1 MIIVTNAPQGTP
13 EWHKVRLANFTA
25 SEASAMMGKGKY
37 QSRNDLLKLKKTG
50 IAPDVSPAQQAL
62 FDKGHAAEAAIRPVV
77 EDLIGE
83 DLFPV
88 VGILEGSKIMASF
101 DGLTMMQNIVFEN
114 KLWNEQL
121 AERVRQIN
129 NGEPAELDEHYSIQL
144 DQQLLVSGAEKA
156 IFVVS
161 DGTPEKM
168 VYCWYT
174 TNKEKLQALI
184 DGWTQFAKDLEAF
197 EVQPEPE
204 LIEVKKVPSL
214 PALRI
219 SVTGMV
225 NSSNLDAYRDAAFA
239 VIESVNTKLVTDQDF
254 ADAEEAVKFFS
265 KSEKELADGKK
276 AILGQTASIDDVFR
290 MIDEVSEAMRQKRLF
305 LDKLVKQQKE
315 TIKLGIISSAREALA
330 VFWNAETKGY
340 QHAGLCPIKADF
352 AGAIK
357 GLRTISSIENAA
369 DSALAAA
376 KIEAGKLI
384 SRLKINTAVFEKE
397 ASQHK
402 FLFSDLAQLIYKEDG
417 DFRSVVLLRIADHEA
432 REQAR
437 LEAERERIAQQER
450 AKAQA
455 ELEQAKAEAERQQ
468 ARAEDSK
475 KIDAFLEEAKQ
486 AGTFKKSESLPVQQ
500 RLPRNF
506 ELEIEAWA
514 NEARVSKKK
523 LQELKEILISYLYQK
538 AA

>member
-1 MIIVTNAPQGTP
+1 MKRSTHNLIQGSHEWAEYRRNHFNASD
-13 EWHKVRLANFTA
+13 A
-25 SEASAMMGKGKY
+25 SSMLGISSYK
-37 QSRNDLLKLKKTG
+37 SRNELLKEMATG
-50 IAPDVSPAQQAL
+50 LQKEVPTSIQKIFDDGHRFESQMRPIAEKIIGDDLYSPVMSL
-62 FDKGHAAEAAIRPVV
+62 LVNGLR
-77 EDLIGE
+77 L
-83 DLFPV
+83 
-88 VGILEGSKIMASF
+88 SASF
-101 DGLTMMQNIVFEN
+101 DGLTLLEDVAWEHKTLNQ
-114 KLWNEQL
+114 KLKKSLTVGQIPDEYKPQL
-121 AERVRQIN
+121 E
-129 NGEPAELDEHYSIQL
+129 
-144 DQQLLVSGAEKA
+144 QQLLVSGAEKCLFMA
-156 IFVVS
+156 SNGTEEEALHAWYKS
-161 DGTPEKM
+161 DPNLK
-168 VYCWYT
+168 
-174 TNKEKLQALI
+174 QALI
-184 DGWTQFAKDLEAF
+184 DGWAQFAKDLEAF

-204 LIEVKKVPSL
+204 LIEVKQAPSL

-225 NSSNLDAYRDAAFA
+225 NSSNLDAYRQAAFA

-315 TIKLGIISSAREALA
+315 TIKLGIISSANEALA
-330 VFWNAETKGY
+330 AFWNAETKGI

-357 GLRTISSIENAA
+357 GLKTISSLENAA
-369 DSALAAA
+369 ATELANA
-376 KIEAGKLI
+376 KIEANKLI

-402 FLFSDLAQLIYKEDG
+402 FLFSDLASLIYKEDG

-437 LEAERERIAQQER
+437 LEAERERIAEQER

-455 ELEQAKAEAERQQ
+455 EVEREQ

-475 KIDAFLEEAKQ
+475 KIDAYLEEAKQ
-486 AGTFKKSESLPVQQ
+486 AGTFKKPEPVQR
-500 RLPRNF
+500 RLPRNL
-506 ELEIEAWA
+506 ELEIDAWA

-523 LQELKEILISYLYQK
+523 LEELKEILISYLYQK